1 MSASLHER
9 RLQQAA
15 EAASL
20 LYHAGARRVWLFGSI
35 ARGEVRDKRSDLD
48 LAVEGLSDDQIQS
61 LRRRLRALL
70 RCKVDVV
77 SMERALPELRQ
88 GILKC
93 RVPVSRES
101 CETQNGLARALPN
114 ALTSLAS
121 PKSFQE
127 SRIQAVVDALRTHG
141 ARAVLD
147 LGCGPGILLERLAAD
162 PGIERVL
169 GVDFSVAAL
178 EAARQRLGLG
188 RDAATTGRVRLLH
201 ALATNPDPRF
211 RGYDA
216 VTAIEVIEHLDPT
229 RLAAFA
235 RIVFTYLRPSLVI
248 ITTPNIEYN
257 VRWNAVATLRRRD
270 HRFEW
275 TRDQFYKWVMDA
287 NTPSGYACAFEEI
300 GTPYGL
306 AGAPSQMAVCSRLH
320 E

>member
-1 MSASLHER
+1 MSTSLHER

-15 EAASL
+15 EAAFL

-61 LRRRLRALL
+61 LQRGLRALL

-77 SMERALPELRQ
+77 NMEHALPELRQ

-93 RVPVSRES
+93 RVFVSRES
-101 CETQNGLARALPN
+101 CQTKNGLARALPN
-114 ALTSLAS
+114 AITPPAS
-121 PKSFQE
+121 SQSFHE
-127 SRIQAVVDALRTHG
+127 SRLHAVVDALKTHG

-147 LGCGPGILLERLAAD
+147 LGCGSGMLLEKLAAD
-162 PGIERVL
+162 PSIERVL
-169 GVDFSVAAL
+169 GVDLSVAAL
-178 EAARQRLGLG
+178 KAARQRLGLG
-188 RDAATTGRVRLLH
+188 SDTAATGRVHLLH

-216 VTAIEVIEHLDPT
+216 VTAVEVIEHLDPA

-235 RIVFTYLRPSLVI
+235 RVVFTYLRPLLVI

-257 VRWNAVATLRRRD
+257 VRWNVVPTPRRKD

-275 TRDQFYKWVMDA
+275 TRDQFHKWVMDA
-287 NTPSGYACAFEEI
+287 NTRSGYTCVFKGI
-300 GTPYGL
+300 GTPYGH
-306 AGAPSQMAVCSRLH
+306 AGTPTQMAICSRLSD
-320 E
+320 

>member
-15 EAASL
+15 EAASM
-20 LYHAGARRVWLFGSI
+20 LYQAGARRVWLFGSI

-48 LAVEGLSDDQIQS
+48 LAVEGLGDDQIQS

-77 SMERALPELRQ
+77 SMERAIPELRQ

-101 CETQNGLARALPN
+101 CETQNGLSRALPN
-114 ALTSLAS
+114 ALGPLAFPQSLH
-121 PKSFQE
+121 E
-127 SRIQAVVDALRTHG
+127 SRIQAVVDALRTHR

-147 LGCGPGILLERLAAD
+147 LGCGGGILLDRLAAD

-169 GVDFSVAAL
+169 GVDLSVAAL
-178 EAARQRLGLG
+178 EAARQRLGLER
-188 RDAATTGRVRLLH
+188 RDATTGRVSLLH

-216 VTAIEVIEHLDPT
+216 VTAVEVIEHLDPS

-235 RIVFTYLRPSLVI
+235 RVVFTYLRPSLVI
-248 ITTPNIEYN
+248 ITTPNVEYN
-257 VRWNAVATLRRRD
+257 VRWNAVPTLRRKD

-287 NTPSGYACAFEEI
+287 NPLGRYECLFKGI
-300 GTPYGL
+300 GTPYGP
-306 AGAPSQMAVCSRLH
+306 AGAPSQMAVCSRLP